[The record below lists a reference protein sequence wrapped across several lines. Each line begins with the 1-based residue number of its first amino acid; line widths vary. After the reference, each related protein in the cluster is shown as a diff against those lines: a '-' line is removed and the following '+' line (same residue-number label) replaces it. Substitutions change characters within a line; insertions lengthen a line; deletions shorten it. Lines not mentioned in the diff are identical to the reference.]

1 MTRRFALSAFA
12 LSILAAFLTAPLT
25 ASAKPTDEQIRAQL
39 ETSVKAMEAL
49 LPKAEKDTALQPRF
63 RTALVALRAA
73 QQARRA
79 GKGDVALTLAR
90 KGEQTAQSGKPT
102 IDEYLKEHGTEVTV
116 SNQRIPQ
123 KFAEIKGKWKEL
135 GQILPDSI
143 MDQNKI
149 LPDSIMR

>member
-1 MTRRFALSAFA
+1 MMRITLSVLALS
-12 LSILAAFLTAPLT
+12 LLAPLT
-25 ASAKPTDEQIRAQL
+25 ASAKPTDAQVRAQL
-39 ETSVKAMEAL
+39 ETSVKAMETL
-49 LPKAEKDTALQPRF
+49 LPKAEKDPAQQTHF

-79 GKGDVALTLAR
+79 GKLDVALTLAR
-90 KGEQTAQSGKPT
+90 KGERTASTGKPLL
-102 IDEYLKEHGTEVTV
+102 DEYLKEHGDQVKI

-123 KFAEIKGKWKEL
+123 KFEEIKGKWKAL

>member
-1 MTRRFALSAFA
+1 MTRRLALSVFS
-12 LSILAAFLTAPLT
+12 LSVLAAFLLAPLT
-25 ASAKPTDEQIRAQL
+25 ASAKPTDDQIRAQL
-39 ETSVKAMEAL
+39 ETSVKAMETL
-49 LPKAEKDTALQPRF
+49 LPKAEKDPALQTRF

-73 QQARRA
+73 QQSRRA

-90 KGEQTAQSGKPT
+90 KGEQTAQTGKPVL
-102 IDEYLKEHGTEVTV
+102 DEYTKEHGAEVKI

-123 KFAEIKGKWKEL
+123 KFSEIKGKWKEL

>member
-1 MTRRFALSAFA
+1 MTRRIVLSVLALFLLTPFA
-12 LSILAAFLTAPLT
+12 
-25 ASAKPTDEQIRAQL
+25 ASAKATDSEVRAQL
-39 ETSVKAMEAL
+39 ETSVKALESL
-49 LPKAEKDTALQPRF
+49 LPKADKDTALQTNF
-63 RTALVALRAA
+63 RTALVALRSA

-79 GKGDVALTLAR
+79 GKLDVALTLAR
-90 KGEQTAQSGKPT
+90 KGAQTANSGKPVIADYT
-102 IDEYLKEHGTEVTV
+102 KDHANEVKI

-123 KFAEIKGKWKEL
+123 KFSDIKGNWKEL

>member
-1 MTRRFALSAFA
+1 MLALFL
-12 LSILAAFLTAPLT
+12 LSPLA
-25 ASAKPTDEQIRAQL
+25 ASAKPTDDQIRAQL
-39 ETSVKAMEAL
+39 ESAVKAMETL
-49 LPKAEKDTALQPRF
+49 LPKAEKDTSLQTNF

-90 KGEQTAQSGKPT
+90 KGEQTAQSGKPV
-102 IDEYLKEHGTEVTV
+102 IAEYQKEHGTEIAI

-123 KFAEIKGKWKEL
+123 KFSDIKGRWKEL

-149 LPDSIMR
+149 LPDSIMH